1 MFQAVYYLQP
11 FVDIELIQLYKA
23 KKKKKALTT
32 PAP

>member
-23 KKKKKALTT
+23 KKKKKKL
-32 PAP
+32 